1 MEPISVGIFLAAM
14 GVNSIVSFISGML
27 TERVSTERKLAELK
41 RQILALSKKSA
52 KVEDRHK
59 KLLSACA
66 LYDIALNNAAQ
77 SANKEVASLTAEFS
91 PVATLLRDGDTGWLE
106 RLRIKFEIESVKKKY
121 LDGLKGMPK

>member
-77 SANKEVASLTAEFS
+77 STNKEVASLTSEFS

-106 RLRIKFEIESVKKKY
+106 RLRIKFEIDSVKKKY

>member
-14 GVNSIVSFISGML
+14 GVNSIFSFLSGML
-27 TERVSTERKLAELK
+27 TERASTERKIAELK
-41 RQILALSKKSA
+41 KQILALSNKSA

-66 LYDIALNNAAQ
+66 LYDIALSNVAQ
-77 SANKEVASLTAEFS
+77 STNKEVASLASEFS
-91 PVATLLRDGDTGWLE
+91 PVATLLREGDTGWIE
-106 RLRIKFEIESVKKKY
+106 RLRIKFEMESVKKKY